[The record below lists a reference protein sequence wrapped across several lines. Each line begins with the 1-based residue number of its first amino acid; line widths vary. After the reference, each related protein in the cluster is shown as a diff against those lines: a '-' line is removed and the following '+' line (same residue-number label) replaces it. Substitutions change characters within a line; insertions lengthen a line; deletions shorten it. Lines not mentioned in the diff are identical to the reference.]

1 MTLILISNVVVPTSA
16 RQLMSTTTTSPD
28 EKEVMM
34 NIGTAN
40 RGHDEKHD
48 HQVQVDDPTSKNY
61 NVEKKEERFD
71 KNQIIPPILPFPFG
85 FPFPRPSFP
94 FPRAAFPFP
103 RFPLPTPFVP
113 GLPWPISPDAVSS
126 FPYPPVDM
134 PASPYLHTTP
144 SSPPN

>member
-1 MTLILISNVVVPTSA
+1 MLLFCLVAVINNVVVPTSA

-71 KNQIIPPILPFPFG
+71 KNQIIPFTL
-85 FPFPRPSFP
+85 P